1 MVIRRISRA
10 VRLHKLDRALDR
22 AESYAQWQEIAAE
35 HDQLSGAEEWR
46 AGDDTELLHSGEL
59 RRSLDTL
66 RKMRAEGETWALS
79 KYLQEV
85 LFRHQGELIQ
95 PEIYQIAK
103 LGTKHVVTE
112 LLDEIEACFHYLIE
126 LDTPEVDDTYRL
138 EQTKRIG
145 RVYGRPALMLSGG
158 ALLGLFHFGVIKALF
173 DENLLPRTIS
183 GSSMGAI
190 MAGWACVH
198 SDEEL
203 RGLFADLSQINCQAL
218 TRLPLRE
225 ALAQRTIMD
234 QPKLLAFLKTVMG
247 DHTLAEAMK
256 RSGRVLNITV
266 SPLHV
271 RQTPRLINYLSA
283 PEALINHAVLASC
296 AVPMVFKPVQLM
308 ARRRG
313 KVTPWMED
321 ELWVDGSV
329 NGDLPFDLLR
339 QMLNINHFI
348 TSQANPHVVPL
359 LSFYGNRTGVS
370 ASLTRAASNIAL
382 KSSAELLDLA
392 RRHVPGQTLRNSLA
406 KAYAVSNQTYAG
418 NDMHVQLPFRPKLY
432 AKVLNNPSLD
442 EFKAYVRMGEQATWP
457 RLPMIRDRTRLSRMF
472 GTAIGTLM
480 RRMEQN
486 SSPRAKTPRNPPRRK
501 PVT

>member
-218 TRLPLRE
+218 TRLPLTRGAGPAHHHGSTQVARLPEDGDGRPHARRSHE
-225 ALAQRTIMD
+225 ALGSRAQYHSVALART
-234 QPKLLAFLKTVMG
+234 
-247 DHTLAEAMK
+247 
-256 RSGRVLNITV
+256 
-266 SPLHV
+266 
-271 RQTPRLINYLSA
+271 
-283 PEALINHAVLASC
+283 
-296 AVPMVFKPVQLM
+296 
-308 ARRRG
+308 
-313 KVTPWMED
+313 
-321 ELWVDGSV
+321 
-329 NGDLPFDLLR
+329 
-339 QMLNINHFI
+339 
-348 TSQANPHVVPL
+348 AN
-359 LSFYGNRTGVS
+359 
-370 ASLTRAASNIAL
+370 AAS
-382 KSSAELLDLA
+382 D
-392 RRHVPGQTLRNSLA
+392 
-406 KAYAVSNQTYAG
+406 
-418 NDMHVQLPFRPKLY
+418 QLPL
-432 AKVLNNPSLD
+432 
-442 EFKAYVRMGEQATWP
+442 
-457 RLPMIRDRTRLSRMF
+457 
-472 GTAIGTLM
+472 GT
-480 RRMEQN
+480 
-486 SSPRAKTPRNPPRRK
+486 
-501 PVT
+501 